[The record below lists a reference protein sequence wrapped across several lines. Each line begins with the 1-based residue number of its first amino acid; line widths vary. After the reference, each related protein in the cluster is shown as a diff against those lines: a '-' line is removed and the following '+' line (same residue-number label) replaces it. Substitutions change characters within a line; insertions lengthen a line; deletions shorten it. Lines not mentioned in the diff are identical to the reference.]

1 MRCFVVGC
9 LGDGGGGCKASIDG
23 VDVVSVDKERKEV
36 KADTIRWRGVYMAGD
51 NMLKDIFKD
60 NDGRLGMQSRPAMF
74 RSGSGDYRLSTWN
87 SILDYI
93 WMFAQSSRH
102 LPFSCCISKALRP
115 QSTFAPVPHPV
126 HRRKGRA
133 YPTRALGGER

>member
-51 NMLKDIFKD
+51 NMLKDIQ
-60 NDGRLGMQSRPAMF
+60 GGQRWT
-74 RSGSGDYRLSTWN
+74 TWN
-87 SILDYI
+87 AVTAGYVPIRI
-93 WMFAQSSRH
+93 RE
-102 LPFSCCISKALRP
+102 LPAFHI
-115 QSTFAPVPHPV
+115 
-126 HRRKGRA
+126 
-133 YPTRALGGER
+133 E